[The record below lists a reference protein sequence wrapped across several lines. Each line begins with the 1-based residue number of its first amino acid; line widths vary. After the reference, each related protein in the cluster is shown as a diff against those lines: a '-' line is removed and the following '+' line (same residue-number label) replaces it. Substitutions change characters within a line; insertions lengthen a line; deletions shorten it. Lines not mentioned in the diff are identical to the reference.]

1 MNEIRI
7 DAVILLLLT
16 VLLAQVDDRGN
27 KDGLESNG
35 FSEGL

>member
-1 MNEIRI
+1 MNEIWI

-27 KDGLESNG
+27 QDCSESNG